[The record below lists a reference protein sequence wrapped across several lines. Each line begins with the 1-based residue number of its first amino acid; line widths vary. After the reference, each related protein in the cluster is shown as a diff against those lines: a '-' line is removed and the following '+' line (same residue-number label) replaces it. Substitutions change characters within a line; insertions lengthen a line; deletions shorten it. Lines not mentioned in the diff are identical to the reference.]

1 MTKNIYGMASDHAQA
16 VIDTA
21 IVVWMQIQT
30 SPRNTKFD
38 IFFGLST
45 FGNPYFGAD
54 GIGVLGVLL
63 LRAETALCADAP
75 STTSQKAIIQEVVR
89 VANKYIDHGPCEPS
103 RAEPSTVATM
113 SPYTP
118 DVEAGRAVAQYV
130 VVWSGDIGCRG
141 GSGTETMNYLLV
153 EKRGRNVCT
162 HRRGR
167 CYSRRGELRAYRGNY
182 D

>member
-63 LRAETALCADAP
+63 FARRNGALCRC
-75 STTSQKAIIQEVVR
+75 S
-89 VANKYIDHGPCEPS
+89 KYNLAEGDNPGS
-103 RAEPSTVATM
+103 RA
-113 SPYTP
+113 
-118 DVEAGRAVAQYV
+118 
-130 VVWSGDIGCRG
+130 
-141 GSGTETMNYLLV
+141 
-153 EKRGRNVCT
+153 
-162 HRRGR
+162 RRQ
-167 CYSRRGELRAYRGNY
+167 
-182 D
+182 